1 MRKTPFCILLIVFPL
16 ILVSTWSLFAPPQQL
31 PAEYQWTEHTRMAFC
46 PTDYFII
53 TSTDSGASW
62 MEQRNP
68 GGSRNWQSIASSS
81 SGQMLA
87 AVEYNGYIYI
97 SRDYGVTGDAS
108 TAAGLRT
115 WVSVAMSSD
124 GTRLAAV
131 DDHNHVSTAVY
142 R

>member
-1 MRKTPFCILLIVFPL
+1 V
-16 ILVSTWSLFAPPQQL
+16 
-31 PAEYQWTEHTRMAFC
+31 
-46 PTDYFII
+46 
-53 TSTDSGASW
+53 
-62 MEQRNP
+62 
-68 GGSRNWQSIASSS
+68 
-81 SGQMLA
+81 LA